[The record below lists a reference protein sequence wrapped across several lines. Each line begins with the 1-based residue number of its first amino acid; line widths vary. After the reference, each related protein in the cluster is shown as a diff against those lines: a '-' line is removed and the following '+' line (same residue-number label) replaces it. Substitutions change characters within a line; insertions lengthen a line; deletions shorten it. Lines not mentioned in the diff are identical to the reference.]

1 MLLIVASW
9 FVVSCRHTGIVDG
22 VAVKL
27 VSPEKVLSL
36 NCDTAF
42 RCPFPEVLHCC
53 GIQIVNDTVLVLQ
66 DQVSDSNPYHF
77 KAYSTNTFAY
87 MGSFI
92 RNGRGHGELVQ
103 PHIAKSNTLE
113 RYLSVNVNQEG
124 KAYKLDVDE
133 SIKSREA
140 AVIYSYTLPAGI
152 LDWLPLPDARQFV
165 LRQDNGELLFQ
176 VSDNDSVV
184 SEFNLGGNIEGGQFI
199 TYFSSFLVNDGDRGR
214 VAECMIFFPQLN
226 IFDTRNGQVQSIAVD
241 KAYREWEST
250 LNNMISPDTIQYY
263 EGATSTPEYI
273 FATYK
278 DVPLSRLNERG
289 QGTFVHVFDWEG
301 NFIYNIEVSENI
313 DNIAYDARTGHLYC
327 HEKTEDRIVRYD
339 MSGILD

>member
-1 MLLIVASW
+1 MTFGINVYDIDGALLKHS
-9 FVVSCRHTGIVDG
+9 D
-22 VAVKL
+22 
-27 VSPEKVLSL
+27 KV
-36 NCDTAF
+36 
-42 RCPFPEVLHCC
+42 
-53 GIQIVNDTVLVLQ
+53 
-66 DQVSDSNPYHF
+66 
-77 KAYSTNTFAY
+77 
-87 MGSFI
+87 
-92 RNGRGHGELVQ
+92 GRGPGELVQ

-152 LDWLPLPDARQFV
+152 LDWLPLPYARQFV

>member
-1 MLLIVASW
+1 MYTGASNITWDGSRFYILDAMTFGINVYDIDGALLKHS
-9 FVVSCRHTGIVDG
+9 D
-22 VAVKL
+22 
-27 VSPEKVLSL
+27 KV
-36 NCDTAF
+36 
-42 RCPFPEVLHCC
+42 
-53 GIQIVNDTVLVLQ
+53 
-66 DQVSDSNPYHF
+66 
-77 KAYSTNTFAY
+77 
-87 MGSFI
+87 
-92 RNGRGHGELVQ
+92 GRGPGELVQ

-289 QGTFVHVFDWEG
+289 QGTFVYVFDWEG